1 MQAFDSLSCVKVKRE
16 GRREK
21 SFGVGFDWYGFRK
34 WASLFWWQ
42 RLSSCRVGSQRFVIS
57 LTRDWGPWVGNV
69 LAYILLRIVMESL
82 EVCEIY
88 LLPSFTEA
96 GFRGGVWTVLSQ
108 QQKHSEQTAP
118 FPDLWGPRWDWSDG
132 LWSSLDMLSVI

>member
-1 MQAFDSLSCVKVKRE
+1 
-16 GRREK
+16 
-21 SFGVGFDWYGFRK
+21 
-34 WASLFWWQ
+34 
-42 RLSSCRVGSQRFVIS
+42 
-57 LTRDWGPWVGNV
+57 
-69 LAYILLRIVMESL
+69 MESL

-96 GFRGGVWTVLSQ
+96 GFRGGVWTVFTEAGFRRGVWTVLSQ